1 VTTAEQAPAPLP
13 VTVSTA
19 RRAVTGQE
27 PVVAAWLRTGMALVE
42 EFPGCLG
49 AGWLRPPA
57 GGDTWHALYRFVDAE
72 ALRAWEQSPQRAWWL
87 SSVQGL
93 VEDTETVRR
102 TGIEGWFDPP
112 AELEVQRPAAPPPPR
127 WKQAVVIWLGFFP
140 VSLLSALLLLPHLIG
155 LSVVPRTVV
164 STLCLTP
171 VMVFLVLPRITR
183 ALDWWLAGRPAP
195 WRR

>member
-1 VTTAEQAPAPLP
+1 MTGPHPALAEARAALRRDLASPLWE
-13 VTVSTA
+13 A
-19 RRAVTGQE
+19 ALQD
-27 PVVAAWLRTGMALVE
+27 VVA
-42 EFPGCLG
+42 
-49 AGWLRPPA
+49 
-57 GGDTWHALYRFVDAE
+57 
-72 ALRAWEQSPQRAWWL
+72 QRAWWL
-87 SSVQGL
+87 SSAQGL

-112 AELEVQRPAAPPPPR
+112 AELEVERPAAEPPPR

-140 VSLLSALLLLPHLIG
+140 VSLLSALLLLPHLTG
-155 LSVVPRTVV
+155 MSVVPRTVV

-183 ALDWWLAGRPAP
+183 ALEWWLAGRPAP